1 MTPISSHGLS
11 CSWGGTT
18 MTVVS
23 LQHGRQAGGE
33 VDVTSFSS
41 EVTYDPNNTDHAM
54 VVKDVDYG
62 VVDPGSVG
70 LSFQANTDI
79 LALLD
84 YVGTKRTLSFSSE
97 DGSFSVS
104 FGAFL
109 TEISFDAKVGSM
121 IEGSCTFKLTGR

>member
-1 MTPISSHGLS
+1 
-11 CSWGGTT
+11 